1 MRRGPRDGGGVALLR
16 RPRRPFHLLATLVD
30 LVRALG
36 ADRCDDDDVPGVPV
50 AVVCASRDGLDD
62 AATAILDDARADD
75 ARDSRPPAA
84 RVSRLHSDQT
94 PGERAATLASFRASA
109 RGTDANRGDPSRAR
123 GGAKV
128 LVATDACLPPPPS
141 ERHPSPSPSSSTS
154 ASRATGRRRASRQ
167 DRPRR
172 EEAAQPASETQLAR
186 VVVNIVLASDVEN
199 LRAMETDER
208 EIAEMRQIFLHLA
221 RERWGARGGERAASR
236 RSRA

>member
-1 MRRGPRDGGGVALLR
+1 MAEASHYYVALGA
-16 RPRRPFHLLATLVD
+16 PSHLLATLVD

-75 ARDSRPPAA
+75 ARDRRPPAA

-128 LVATDACLPPPPS
+128 LVATDACLP
-141 ERHPSPSPSSSTS
+141 S
-154 ASRATGRRRASRQ
+154 AAVGEAPLALPVLVNFGLPRDREAYARRVKTALGGGGGT
-167 DRPRR
+167 
-172 EEAAQPASETQLAR
+172 AGVGNTAGAR

-208 EIAEMRQIFLHLA
+208 EIAEMPIDLLHLA
-221 RERWGARGGERAASR
+221 RERWARAASERAASR